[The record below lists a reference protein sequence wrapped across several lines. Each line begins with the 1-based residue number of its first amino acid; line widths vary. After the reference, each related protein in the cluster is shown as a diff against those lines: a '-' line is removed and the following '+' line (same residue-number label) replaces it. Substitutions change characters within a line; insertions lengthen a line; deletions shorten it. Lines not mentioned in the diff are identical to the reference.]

1 MPDVNIILGPPGTG
15 KTENLLRIVDRE
27 LKDGTHPSAIAF
39 VSFTTKATD
48 EARSRAKIKFNLT
61 DDDLP
66 YFSTLHAFG
75 KRQLGMTHS
84 EVMNSNDY

>member
-1 MPDVNIILGPPGTG
+1 MELIRQPLRLSA
-15 KTENLLRIVDRE
+15 LL
-27 LKDGTHPSAIAF
+27 
-39 VSFTTKATD
+39 TKATD
-48 EARSRAKIKFNLT
+48 EARNRAKIKFNLT

-84 EVMNSNDY
+84 EVMDGTGLQNICK